1 VGTLAAWLIVTEL
14 MNLAFV
20 WLAAPAMLAAFGALA
35 VMVIFGLLGTFVAL
49 GQKAA
54 PVLRNL

>member
-1 VGTLAAWLIVTEL
+1 
-14 MNLAFV
+14 MNLTFV
-20 WLAAPAMLAAFGALA
+20 WLPTPAILAALGALA

-49 GQKAA
+49 GSKAA